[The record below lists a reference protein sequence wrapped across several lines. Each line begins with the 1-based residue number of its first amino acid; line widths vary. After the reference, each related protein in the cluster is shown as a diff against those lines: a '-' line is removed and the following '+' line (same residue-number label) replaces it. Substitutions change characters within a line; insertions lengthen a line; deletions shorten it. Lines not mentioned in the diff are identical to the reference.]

1 MIVCQIKIKSYIC
14 TLFILITMLEI
25 IQQCFREHFGADG
38 KLYAAPGR
46 INLIGEHTD
55 YNLGFVL
62 PGAIDK
68 SFYMAAAPNGT
79 QVCNIFSTHFNAM
92 VSFGTD
98 ETNLPDALWSRYV
111 FGEIKELQALG
122 CKVGG
127 FDAVVAS
134 DIPIG
139 AGISSSAAFTS
150 VTGTALNDLFNLG
163 LSKMELAKAGQ
174 MCEHHYVGVRCG
186 IMDQFASLHGEDKK
200 LIRLDCRSLEYKMV
214 PFAPAGLA
222 LVLLDTLV
230 KHSLASSEYNVRRAE
245 CEAGV
250 AHLQKS
256 YPHVESLRDV
266 TMEMLEAHRSQLSPV
281 VYNRCS
287 FVVEENQRLLD
298 ACDALERGDYVSV
311 GHYMLGSHQGLSKKY
326 EVSCPELD
334 LIQEVAQKHAG
345 VLGARM
351 MGGGFGGC
359 TLNLVQEDALDDFVA
374 ICCARYNKKFWK
386 ELRPIDVAIGAG
398 ARIIL

>member
-1 MIVCQIKIKSYIC
+1 MIESLKH
-14 TLFILITMLEI
+14 
-25 IQQCFREHFGADG
+25 CFKRHFPSEG
-38 KLYAAPGR
+38 KLYVAPGR
-46 INLIGEHTD
+46 VNLIGEHTD
-55 YNLGFVL
+55 YNNGFVL

-68 SFYMAAAPNGT
+68 SFYMMAAPSGSKT
-79 QVCNIFSTHFNAM
+79 CTVYSIDFDAM
-92 VSFGTD
+92 VSFDLDNTEAPEIVWGKY
-98 ETNLPDALWSRYV
+98 L
-111 FGEIKELQALG
+111 FGEVKELQALHRPI
-122 CKVGG
+122 GG
-127 FDAVVAS
+127 FNAVIAS

-150 VTGTALNDLFNLG
+150 VTGTALNDIFSLG
-163 LSKMELAKAGQ
+163 LSKIELAKAGQ

-186 IMDQFASLHGEDKK
+186 IMDQFVSLHGAEGKV
-200 LIRLDCRSLEYKMV
+200 IRLDCKSLEYEYV
-214 PFAPAGLA
+214 PFTPKGLSI
-222 LVLLDTLV
+222 VLLDTQV
-230 KHSLASSEYNVRRAE
+230 KHSLASSEYNIRRSE

-266 TMEMLEAHRSQLSPV
+266 TMEMLEAPRSQLPPV

-334 LIQEVAQKHAG
+334 LIQEVAQKHEG

-374 ICCARYNKKFWK
+374 TCCARYNKKFWK

>member
-1 MIVCQIKIKSYIC
+1 
-14 TLFILITMLEI
+14 MLEI
-25 IQQCFREHFGADG
+25 IRQCFKQHFTANG

-68 SFYMAAAPNGT
+68 SFYMMVAPNGT
-79 QVCNIFSTHFNAM
+79 QVCNVFSPHFNAM
-92 VSFGTD
+92 VSFNVDDTD
-98 ETNLPDALWSRYV
+98 IPEAQWSRYV
-111 FGEIKELQALG
+111 YGEVKELQALG
-122 CKVGG
+122 CKIGG

-139 AGISSSAAFTS
+139 AGISSSAAFTT
-150 VTGTALNDLFNLG
+150 VTGVALNDLFDLG
-163 LSKMELAKAGQ
+163 LNRMQLAKAGQ

-186 IMDQFASLHGEDKK
+186 IMDQFASLHGEEGK
-200 LIRLDCRSLEYKMV
+200 LIRLDCRSLEYQLV
-214 PFAPAGLA
+214 PFSPQGLKI
-222 LVLLDTLV
+222 VLLDTLV
-230 KHSLASSEYNVRRAE
+230 KHSLASSEYNLRRAD

-250 AHLQKS
+250 AHLKQS
-256 YPHVESLRDV
+256 YPHIESLRDV
-266 TMEMLEAHRSQLSPV
+266 TMEMLEAHRSEVTPV

-287 FVVEENQRLLD
+287 FVIEENQRLLD
-298 ACDALERGDYVSV
+298 ACAALEQGDYKSV
-311 GHYMLGSHQGLSKKY
+311 GLYMYGSHHGLSKKY

-334 LIQEVAQKHAG
+334 LIQEVAQKHDG

-359 TLNLVQEDALDDFVA
+359 TINLVQEEAVEDFILA
-374 ICCARYNKKFWK
+374 CKERYNKKLWK
-386 ELRPIDVAIGAG
+386 ELRPIEVAIGSG
-398 ARIIL
+398 ARIIS

>member
-1 MIVCQIKIKSYIC
+1 MI
-14 TLFILITMLEI
+14 EI
-25 IQQCFREHFGADG
+25 IRQCFREHFAGDG
-38 KLYAAPGR
+38 ILYAAPGR
-46 INLIGEHTD
+46 VNLIGEHTD

-68 SFYMAAAPNGT
+68 SFYMVIAPNGT
-79 QVCNIFSTHFNAM
+79 QLCNLFSIHFDAM
-92 VSFGTD
+92 VSFSID
-98 ETNLPDALWSRYV
+98 ETALPEALWSRYV

-127 FDAVVAS
+127 FNAVVAS

-150 VTGTALNDLFNLG
+150 VTGIALNDLFDLK

-186 IMDQFASLHGEDKK
+186 IMDQFASLHGREAT
-200 LIRLDCRSLEYKMV
+200 LMRLDCRSLDYEYI
-214 PFAPAGLA
+214 PFAPDGLS
-222 LVLLDTLV
+222 LLLLDTQV
-230 KHSLASSEYNVRRAE
+230 KHSLASSEYNLRRAD

-250 AHLQKS
+250 AQLRQR
-256 YPHVESLRDV
+256 YPSIESLRDV
-266 TMEMLEAHRSQLSPV
+266 SLEVLEAHRSELSPV

-287 FVVEENQRLLD
+287 FVVEENERLLR
-298 ACDALERGDYVSV
+298 ACRALEEGDYALC
-311 GHYMLGSHQGLSKKY
+311 GAQMYGSHEGLSKKY

-334 LIQEVAQKHAG
+334 YLQGIAQNYPG
-345 VLGARM
+345 MLGARM

-359 TLNLVQEDALDDFVA
+359 TINLLQEDAVDEF
-374 ICCARYNKKFWK
+374 IEFCGNSFSKKFWK
-386 ELRPIDVAIGAG
+386 ELRPIKVRIGKGAG
-398 ARIIL
+398 IIV